1 MPAPSGE
8 RIGEARARGIYARRA
23 PRCNLPGAFDLIGAP
38 CDCPCSAS
46 GAGVPVWRNSVF
58 VTFCWRLLRSSA
70 LLLRF
75 LLHFVGNADVGERID
90 RKPSNWF
97 SEA

>member
-1 MPAPSGE
+1 
-8 RIGEARARGIYARRA
+8 
-23 PRCNLPGAFDLIGAP
+23 LPGAFDLIGAP

-46 GAGVPVWRNSVF
+46 GAGEPVWRNSVF
-58 VTFCWRLLRSSA
+58 VTSCWRLLRSSA